1 MRYKNLVV
9 AVILGVL
16 PCLMGADGCSTQTP
30 VATSSSGVQKATA
43 VVETDG
49 DGYTVEQRNIRERL
63 HRDNLPGSV
72 KHLYMISATT
82 GQVIYYSTVRGKVT
96 SGSKRLSPSTV
107 VTASF
112 QNSLAGGFAIPI
124 GGSYQTTGEV
134 LGDDG
139 AYGSSGD
146 YLFWFDAANR
156 YHQQYTQSCS
166 CIIHVSDQPIPIKST
181 VLRFEEETVR

>member
-1 MRYKNLVV
+1 MLKITSRALLLVL
-9 AVILGVL
+9 ALSL
-16 PCLMGADGCSTQTP
+16 PGLMGADGCDSMTVAPTST
-30 VATSSSGVQKATA
+30 SGVRKATA
-43 VVETDG
+43 DVQTDG
-49 DGYTVEQRNIRERL
+49 DGLTVEQRNITERL

-82 GQVIYYSTVRGKVT
+82 GQVIFYSTVRGKVT
-96 SGSKRLSPSTV
+96 SGAKRLSPSSVQTIGIS
-107 VTASF
+107 TGIS
-112 QNSLAGGFAIPI
+112 GGFDMRI
-124 GGSYQTTGEV
+124 GNSIQTTAEV

-146 YLFWFDAANR
+146 YLYWFDAANR

-181 VLRFEEETVR
+181 VLRFEQD